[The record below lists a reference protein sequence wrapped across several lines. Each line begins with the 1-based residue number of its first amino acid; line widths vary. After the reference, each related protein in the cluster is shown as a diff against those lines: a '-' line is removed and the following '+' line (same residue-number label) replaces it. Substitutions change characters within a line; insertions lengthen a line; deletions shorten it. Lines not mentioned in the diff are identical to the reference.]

1 MMVRAAHGV
10 PCPIGLVTWCAVCSV
25 APSYRVIALASCAR
39 ERSTERRCTIA
50 WLCSRLPA
58 RLVGHDNAV

>member
-10 PCPIGLVTWCAVCSV
+10 PCPVGLVTWCAVCSV

-39 ERSTERRCTIA
+39 ERSTE
-50 WLCSRLPA
+50 
-58 RLVGHDNAV
+58 